1 MSQFLPEPVPPST
14 STFNRTLYRLTGVEP
29 TVEAM
34 LDCVSAEKLDEMG
47 ADLRILDDFG
57 VPAVALCGSF
67 AKDESGWCAGFS
79 RLTGWVVREPS
90 RRGAALVMLA
100 VDDEVYVLTFGDG
113 FRLIP
118 PAFKDR
124 RFGLRFVVRAIDPD
138 DIRAAVARTPGQGR
152 TDISMLPG
160 GAPIGV
166 LGLDTFTKLVD
177 KLAGRLKR
185 PEMTVQQS
193 GAGRVRSVE
202 GGSGLRLP
210 YGADPAALI
219 RDIRVIAQVSRREL
233 PLPELEFVESV
244 ASVQEQETIATLN
257 LALDHALGT
266 LDGVRATATVPT
278 DCLEDIGRVRAVGVR
293 FSPGEDQHFSD
304 AFDLDYVLGRLRFHR
319 PGRRVPALYDGQVTL
334 YSDSR
339 ARPGDLIRTDPL
351 ALWVEADML
360 LGDGRR
366 FVLLDARWH
375 EFDQAYLEGLALTT
389 RRLITAT
396 PSVDLPPWRNGDDEQ
411 AYNKSVQRDRPGFL
425 CLDRKNVRT
434 PLHRKNGV
442 EVCDLLAPDDT
453 LVMVK
458 RASGSDALSHL
469 FSQGVVAVDALLNQP
484 EARAGFAARVEEL
497 GAGRRLPEG
506 FLPRRV
512 VFAILL
518 KGHDTLTIDT
528 LYPFSQVALAHAA
541 RTLRSYGVEVEVI
554 GIPSEGGGA
563 EAGQQAA

>member
-1 MSQFLPEPVPPST
+1 MSRSVPEPVPPST
-14 STFNRTLYRLTGVEP
+14 STFNRTLYRLIGVEP

-34 LDCVSAEKLDEMG
+34 LDCVPAEKLDEMG
-47 ADLRILDDFG
+47 AELRLLDNFG
-57 VPAVALCGSF
+57 VPALALRGSF
-67 AKDESGWCAGFS
+67 SKAESDWCAGFS
-79 RLTGWVVREPS
+79 RLTGWMVREPS
-90 RRGAALVMLA
+90 RRGAALIIFA
-100 VDDEVYVLTFGDG
+100 VDGEVYVLAFGDG

-118 PAFKDR
+118 AMYKDR
-124 RFGLRFVVRAIDPD
+124 RFGLRFVVRSVDPD

-152 TDISMLPG
+152 TDISMLPS
-160 GAPIGV
+160 GAPIGR
-166 LGLDTFTKLVD
+166 LGLDTYTKLVD
-177 KLAGRLKR
+177 KLTGRLNR
-185 PEMTVQQS
+185 PELTVEQS
-193 GAGRVRSVE
+193 GAGRVRSAE

-210 YGADPAALI
+210 YGADPATLI
-219 RDIRVIAQVSRREL
+219 SDIRTIARVSREEL
-233 PLPELEFVESV
+233 PVPELEFVESV
-244 ASVQEQETIATLN
+244 VPVDDRETISALN
-257 LALDHALGT
+257 LELDHALGT
-266 LDGVRATATVPT
+266 LGGVRATATVPT
-278 DCLEDIGRVRAVGVR
+278 DCLEDFGQVRAFGIR
-293 FSPGEDQHFSD
+293 FGPGEDQHISD
-304 AFDLDYVLGRLRFHR
+304 DFDLDYVLGRLRFHR
-319 PGRRVPALYDGQVTL
+319 PGRRFPALEEGQVIL

-339 ARPGDLIRTDPL
+339 ARSGDVIRTDPL
-351 ALWVEADML
+351 ALWVEADL
-360 LGDGRR
+360 LLADGRR

-396 PSVDLPPWRNGDDEQ
+396 PSVDLPPWRDGVDERTYNDD
-411 AYNKSVQRDRPGFL
+411 VQRDCPGFV

-484 EARAGFAARVEEL
+484 DARAGFAAKVEEL
-497 GAGRRLPEG
+497 GGGRRLPDK

-518 KGHDTLTIDT
+518 KGHDRLTVDT
-528 LYPFSQVALAHAA
+528 LYPFAQVALAHAA
-541 RTLRSYGVEVEVI
+541 RTLRSYGVEVEVV
-554 GIPSEGGGA
+554 GIPSERDA